1 MTGLV
6 WDVERLRIATEAAG
20 VALWSWNVDTDRLE
34 LDERGR
40 VLWGVPNSGTITFE
54 ILSSPIHPE
63 DLDRDEPLLQL
74 RAICSV
80 LMKQTFVFCTV

>member
-40 VLWGVPNSGTITFE
+40 VL
-54 ILSSPIHPE
+54 
-63 DLDRDEPLLQL
+63 
-74 RAICSV
+74 
-80 LMKQTFVFCTV
+80 